1 MEKFI
6 LRSVLL
12 LSVLILTSC
21 AAPEEAPDSVG
32 LDANTVV
39 SGSFSNYDN
48 LSVTGTGTLLFA
60 DVLPTSSRRAFQL
73 KASLDNITTSWVE
86 VIFYG
91 SNSAFP
97 GTDGISI
104 YFQRNGAG
112 VNSIVMFNN
121 AASSVTATNINY
133 YFPTDIDVFIEV
145 HNDGSKARL
154 LVWRRNMVSYV
165 AASADIDTNRA
176 GDLGSAMPNT
186 VGSGGFVG
194 LRMQSATVSSAKIIM
209 PKVID

>member
-1 MEKFI
+1 MEKLI

-12 LSVLILTSC
+12 VSLFILTSC

-32 LDANTVV
+32 IDANTII

-48 LSVTGTGTLLFA
+48 LSVAGTGTLFFT
-60 DVLPTSSRRAFQL
+60 DVLATSRRAFQL

-91 SNSAFP
+91 SNSSFP
-97 GTDGISI
+97 GTNGISI
-104 YFQRNGAG
+104 YFQRNGAS
-112 VNSIVMFNN
+112 VSSIVVFDN
-121 AASSVTATNINY
+121 AASSVTATNLAY

-145 HNDGSKARL
+145 HNDGSKARV

-176 GDLGSAMPNT
+176 GDLASAMPNT

-194 LRMQSATVSSAKIIM
+194 LRMQSATVTSAKVISA
-209 PKVID
+209 KVID